1 MQTITSI
8 NTNASVFIFEDNDE
22 VTINS
27 NNIVCPEFII
37 GYMNSSN
44 AEVHSGVTPPDDW
57 ARNKYLLKIV
67 YNADETETLTW
78 SANPDW
84 VEPEE
89 KWKQFREKYNLTE
102 TGEPS

>member
-8 NTNASVFIFEDNDE
+8 NTNASVFIFEDTDE

-37 GYMNSSN
+37 EDMNASN
-44 AEVHSGVTPPDDW
+44 TEIHSGVTPPDDW
-57 ARNKYLLKIV
+57 AGSKYLLQIV
-67 YNADETETLTW
+67 YGDETETLTW

-84 VEPEE
+84 IEPEE
-89 KWKQFREKYNLTE
+89 EE
-102 TGEPS
+102 I

>member
-37 GYMNSSN
+37 EDMNSSN
-44 AEVHSGVTPPDDW
+44 ATIHTGVTIP
-57 ARNKYLLKIV
+57 
-67 YNADETETLTW
+67 E
-78 SANPDW
+78 DW
-84 VEPEE
+84 VGGKYFFDGTNWTVNESWVELEE
-89 KWKQFREKYNLTE
+89 EE
-102 TGEPS
+102 T